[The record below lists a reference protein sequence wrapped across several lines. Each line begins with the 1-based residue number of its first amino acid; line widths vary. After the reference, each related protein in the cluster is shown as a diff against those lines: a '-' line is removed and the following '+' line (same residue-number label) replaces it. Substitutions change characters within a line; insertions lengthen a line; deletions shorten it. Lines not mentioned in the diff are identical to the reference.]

1 MAILAASAYT
11 PCQSLWPRP
20 AEMCSDDIVR
30 WIKKRTGPATVEVA
44 DVEALEKAQKENK
57 VRAAAFRM
65 HPFRVLD
72 VDAGGGRRWRRPRR
86 RTRWVLDVWELQHVS
101 PEASGCF
108 AMRCRLC
115 STPLWP

>member
-57 VRAAAFRM
+57 VGA
-65 HPFRVLD
+65 
-72 VDAGGGRRWRRPRR
+72 
-86 RTRWVLDVWELQHVS
+86 
-101 PEASGCF
+101 
-108 AMRCRLC
+108 
-115 STPLWP
+115 